1 MEKKTVASQDGKK
14 RPADTA
20 KVGGAAYAPHEQDAE
35 KLGEHGSEQRKSH
48 ENAGDERTPDKTIG
62 EIKYA
67 EKREN

>member
-20 KVGGAAYAPHEQDAE
+20 KVGGAAYAPHEQDADN
-35 KLGEHGSEQRKSH
+35 LGEHGGEQRKPH
-48 ENAGDERTPDKTIG
+48 ENAGDERTPDMTIG

-67 EKREN
+67 EKREK